1 MKKIFFAVLA
11 LAGLAAC
18 STEDVVSRPQGAVI
32 GFDSFVNNTTRVAT
46 DLTSE
51 NLTNFGVYG
60 SVVNRSN
67 QQGMIFTNQ
76 KVTGSKDNGYSY
88 SPVQYWIAGA
98 TYNFVAFAP
107 FTNAQWAYTP
117 TVTTAAE
124 NGKLSFDNAAAK
136 GEQDLLFASA
146 ERTTGT
152 LDATPEKVGFT
163 FGHLLSKVAF
173 KFTNMFTDGNIT
185 LNVYDVKVTNA
196 AAKGTIDVTDGAT
209 GNWTTT
215 TTDNDYLRTFGLANA
230 DASNLLANNG
240 GNFTTEHFYFI
251 PAQRAYNIKFKVDV
265 TQAGVLLQT
274 YEHNVTANI
283 SIEKGKSYSISANLT
298 PENVNPDPNEQLY
311 PIEFKVNDVEDC
323 TNANVALE
331 AVTVADAAS
340 LKAAVANG
348 GDIRLTGDITLSGD
362 ELNVVE
368 GKNVNLDL
376 NGKTLTVNALD
387 PINNEGKMTIANGKV
402 VANYGEN
409 TRRCIYNYGEMT
421 INGVEFVQTYDKKGA
436 AINNAGTMIIND
448 ATVNAVFYSI
458 WNSGAN
464 AELTINGGNYTTTN
478 NVDVR
483 DTWAYAVTCLDGA
496 KMTIN
501 GGSFKGNHGVIAADS
516 GAAVTI
522 YGGTFYTTA
531 AYTGRTS
538 SWVFYAD
545 GGTIRYDEDQCVV
558 MTDCVG
564 GPIYAPHIGTSV
576 TTF

>member
-18 STEDVVSRPQGAVI
+18 STDEVVSRPQGAAI
-32 GFDSFVNNTTRVAT
+32 GFDSFVDHTTRAAE
-46 DLTSE
+46 DLTFE
-51 NLTNFGVYG
+51 NLENFGVYG
-60 SVVNRSN
+60 SVVNSSN

-76 KVTGSKDNGYSY
+76 EVTGSKDNGYSY
-88 SPVQYWIAGA
+88 SPVQYWIADA
-98 TYNFVAFAP
+98 SYDFVAFAP
-107 FTNAQWAYTP
+107 YDGAKWEYDPNPADNNEYADDVDAY
-117 TVTTAAE
+117 
-124 NGKLSFDNAAAK
+124 NGVLSFDNAAAK

-185 LNVYDVKVTNA
+185 LNVYGVKITNA
-196 AAKGTIDVTDGAT
+196 AANGTIAVADGAT
-209 GNWTTT
+209 GTWTATG
-215 TTDNDYLRTFGLANA
+215 DYLRTFGLAAA
-230 DASNLLANNG
+230 DASNLLANGG
-240 GNFTTEHFYFI
+240 GNITTEHFYFI
-251 PAQRAYNIKFKVDV
+251 PAQRNYNIQFKVDV

-274 YEHNVTANI
+274 YEHSVTANI
-283 SIEKGKSYSISANLT
+283 SIEKGKSYSINAVLT
-298 PENVNPDPNEQLY
+298 PENVNPNPNEQLY
-311 PIEFKVNDVEDC
+311 PIEFQVVKVEDW
-323 TNANVALE
+323 TNADVALE

-340 LKAAVANG
+340 LEAAVANG

-362 ELNVVE
+362 ELNVAE

-387 PINNEGKMTIANGKV
+387 PIENKGKMTIANGKV

-436 AINNAGTMIIND
+436 AINNEGKMVIND
-448 ATVNAVFYSI
+448 ATVDAVYYSI
-458 WNSGAN
+458 WNSGAD

-483 DTWAYAVTCLDGA
+483 DEWAYAVVCRNGA

-501 GGSFKGNHGVIAADS
+501 GGSFVGNHGVIAAE
-516 GAAVTI
+516 GGEVVLN
-522 YGGTFYTTA
+522 GGTYHCTA
-531 AYTGRTS
+531 TYTGNSDWTL
-538 SWVFYAD
+538 YAAD
-545 GGTIRYDEDQCVV
+545 GGSIRYNAAACTV
-558 MTDCVG
+558 
-564 GPIYAPHIGTSV
+564 TSANPSGATYGNV
-576 TTF
+576 TTL

>member
-11 LAGLAAC
+11 LAGLVAC
-18 STEDVVSRPQGAVI
+18 SNEDVVSRPQGAAI

-60 SVVNRSN
+60 SVVNSSN

-88 SPVQYWIAGA
+88 SPVQYWIADA
-98 TYNFVAFAP
+98 SYDFVAFAP
-107 FTNAQWAYTP
+107 YQTGDDATWTYAPAGKKDAY
-117 TVTTAAE
+117 
-124 NGKLSFDNAAAK
+124 NGVLTFNNAAAM

-196 AAKGTIDVTDGAT
+196 AANGTIAVANGVT

-215 TTDNDYLRTFGLANA
+215 TTDNDYLRTFGSATA

-251 PAQRAYNIKFKVDV
+251 PAQRAYNIQFKVDV

-274 YEHNVTANI
+274 YAHNVTANI
-283 SIEKGKSYSISANLT
+283 NIEKGKSYSISANLT

-311 PIEFKVNDVEDC
+311 PIEFKVNDVEDW
-323 TNANVALE
+323 TNADVALE

-340 LKAAVANG
+340 LKAAVDNG

-362 ELNVVE
+362 ELKVVA

-376 NGKTLTVNALD
+376 NGKTLTVDALD
-387 PINNEGKMTIANGKV
+387 PIENNGKMTIANGKV
-402 VANYGEN
+402 VANNGEN

-436 AINNAGTMIIND
+436 AINNEGKMTIND

-458 WNSGAN
+458 WNS

-478 NVDVR
+478 NVALR
-483 DTWAYAVTCLDGA
+483 DTWAYTVTCLDGA

-501 GGSFKGNHGVIAADS
+501 GGSFVGNHGVIAAE
-516 GAAVTI
+516 GGEVVLN
-522 YGGTFYTTA
+522 GGTYHCTA
-531 AYTGRTS
+531 TYTGNSDWTL
-538 SWVFYAD
+538 YAAD
-545 GGTIRYDEDQCVV
+545 GGSIRYKAAACTV
-558 MTDCVG
+558 
-564 GPIYAPHIGTSV
+564 TSANPSGATYGNV

>member
-18 STEDVVSRPQGAVI
+18 STDEVVSRPQGAVI
-32 GFDSFVNNTTRVAT
+32 GFDNAFVENSTRAT
-46 DLTSE
+46 DLTTA
-51 NLTNFGVYG
+51 NLQDFGVYG
-60 SVVNRSN
+60 SVVNSSN
-67 QQGMIFTNQ
+67 QQGMIFANQ
-76 KVTGSKDNGYSY
+76 EVTGSKDNGYSY
-88 SPVQYWIAGA
+88 SPKQYWIAGA
-98 TYNFVAFAP
+98 SYDFVAFAP
-107 FTNAQWAYTP
+107 YQTGDDATWTYAPAGGKDAY
-117 TVTTAAE
+117 

-196 AAKGTIDVTDGAT
+196 AANGTIAVANGVTEAWNAT
-209 GNWTTT
+209 G
-215 TTDNDYLRTFGLANA
+215 DYLRTFGLATA
-230 DASNLLANNG
+230 DTSNLLANKG

-251 PAQRAYNIKFKVDV
+251 PAQRAYNIQFKVDV

-274 YEHNVTANI
+274 YEHKVTANI
-283 SIEKGKSYSISANLT
+283 NIEKGKSYSISANLT

-311 PIEFKVNDVEDC
+311 PIEFKVNDVEDW
-323 TNANVALE
+323 TNAEVALE
-331 AVTVADAAS
+331 AVTVADAAA
-340 LKAAVANG
+340 LKAAVDNG
-348 GDIRLTGDITLSGD
+348 GDIRLTNDITLSGD
-362 ELNVVE
+362 ELKVKT

-387 PINNEGKMTIANGKV
+387 PIENKGKMTIANGKV
-402 VANYGEN
+402 VANNGEN
-409 TRRCIYNYGEMT
+409 TRRCIYNHGEMT

-436 AINNAGTMIIND
+436 AINNKGTMTIND
-448 ATVNAVFYSI
+448 ATVDAVFYSI

-464 AELTINGGNYTTTN
+464 AELTINGGTYTTTN

-483 DTWAYAVTCLDGA
+483 DTWAYAVTCRNGA

-501 GGSFKGNHGVIAADS
+501 GGSFKGNHGVIAAE
-516 GAAVTI
+516 GGEVVLN
-522 YGGTFYTTA
+522 GGTYHCTA
-531 AYTGRTS
+531 TYTGNSDWTL
-538 SWVFYAD
+538 YAAD
-545 GGTIRYDEDQCVV
+545 GGSIRYNAAACTV
-558 MTDCVG
+558 TSANPS
-564 GPIYAPHIGTSV
+564 GPTYGNV

>member
-18 STEDVVSRPQGAVI
+18 STDEVVSRPQGAAI

-46 DLTSE
+46 DLTSA
-51 NLTNFGVYG
+51 NLANFGVYG

-88 SPVQYWIAGA
+88 SPVQYWIADA
-98 TYNFVAFAP
+98 SYDFVAFAP
-107 FTNAQWAYTP
+107 YQTGDDATWTYAPAGKKDAY
-117 TVTTAAE
+117 
-124 NGKLSFDNAAAK
+124 NGELSFDNAAAE
-136 GEQDLLFASA
+136 GEQDLLFASNA
-146 ERTTGT
+146 RTTGT

-196 AAKGTIDVTDGAT
+196 AAKGTIAVADGAT
-209 GNWTTT
+209 ETWNATG
-215 TTDNDYLRTFGLANA
+215 DYTRTFGLATA
-230 DASNLLANNG
+230 DASNLLTNG
-240 GNFTTEHFYFI
+240 GGSITTEHFYFI
-251 PAQRAYNIKFKVDV
+251 PAQRNYNIQFKVDV

-274 YEHNVTANI
+274 YAHNVTANI
-283 SIEKGKSYSISANLT
+283 NIEKGKSYSISANLT

-311 PIEFKVNDVEDC
+311 PIEFKVNDVEDW
-323 TNANVALE
+323 TNADVALE

-340 LKAAVANG
+340 LKTAVDNG
-348 GDIRLTGDITLSGD
+348 GDILLTGDITLSGD
-362 ELNVVE
+362 ELNVAA

-387 PINNEGKMTIANGKV
+387 PISNNGKMTIVNGKV

-409 TRRCIYNYGEMT
+409 TRRCIYNHGEMT

-436 AINNAGTMIIND
+436 AINNEGKMTIND
-448 ATVNAVFYSI
+448 ATVDAVFYSI

-464 AELTINGGNYTTTN
+464 AELTINGGTYTTTN
-478 NVDVR
+478 NVALR
-483 DTWAYAVTCLDGA
+483 DTWAYTVTCLKGA

-501 GGSFKGNHGVIAADS
+501 GGSFKGNHGVIAAE
-516 GAAVTI
+516 GGEVVLK
-522 YGGTFYTTA
+522 GGTYHCTA
-531 AYTGRTS
+531 TYTGNSDWTL
-538 SWVFYAD
+538 YAAD
-545 GGTIRYDEDQCVV
+545 GGSIRYDAAACTV
-558 MTDCVG
+558 
-564 GPIYAPHIGTSV
+564 TSANPSGATYGNV
-576 TTF
+576 TAF

>member
-18 STEDVVSRPQGAVI
+18 STDEVVSRPQGAAI
-32 GFDSFVNNTTRVAT
+32 GFDTFVNNTTRVAT

-60 SVVNRSN
+60 SVVNSSN

-76 KVTGSKDNGYSY
+76 EVTGSKDNGYSY
-88 SPVQYWIAGA
+88 SPVQYWIADA
-98 TYNFVAFAP
+98 SYDFVAFAP
-107 FTNAQWAYTP
+107 YDGAKWEYDPNPADNNEYADDVDAY
-117 TVTTAAE
+117 
-124 NGKLSFDNAAAK
+124 NGVLSFDNAAAK

-196 AAKGTIDVTDGAT
+196 AANGTIAVTNGVTETWNAAD
-209 GNWTTT
+209 
-215 TTDNDYLRTFGLANA
+215 DYIRTFGLATA
-230 DASNLLANNG
+230 DTSNLLANNG

-251 PAQRAYNIKFKVDV
+251 PAQRAYNIQFKVDV

-311 PIEFKVNDVEDC
+311 PIEFKVDGVEDWV
-323 TNANVALE
+323 NADVALE

-340 LKAAVANG
+340 LEAAVANG
-348 GDIRLTGDITLSGD
+348 GDIRLTENITLSGD
-362 ELNVVE
+362 ELNVAT

-376 NGKTLTVNALD
+376 NGKTLTVSALD
-387 PINNEGKMTIANGKV
+387 PIKNNGKMTIANGKV

-436 AINNAGTMIIND
+436 AINNAGKMIIND
-448 ATVNAVFYSI
+448 ATVDAVYYSI
-458 WNSGAN
+458 WNAGAD

-478 NVDVR
+478 NVALR
-483 DTWAYAVTCLDGA
+483 DTWAYTVTCRDGA

-501 GGSFKGNHGVIAADS
+501 GGSFVGNHGVIAAE
-516 GAAVTI
+516 GGEVVLN
-522 YGGTFYTTA
+522 GGTYHCTA
-531 AYTGRTS
+531 TYTGNSDWTL
-538 SWVFYAD
+538 YAAD
-545 GGTIRYDEDQCVV
+545 GGSIRYNAAACTV
-558 MTDCVG
+558 
-564 GPIYAPHIGTSV
+564 TSANPSGATYGNV

>member
-18 STEDVVSRPQGAVI
+18 STEDVVSRPEGAVI
-32 GFDSFVNNTTRVAT
+32 GFDTFVNNTTRVAT

-60 SVVNRSN
+60 TVAKGANAAL
-67 QQGMIFTNQ
+67 IFDNTPVS
-76 KVTGSKDNGYSY
+76 KVGDVFTY
-88 SPVQYWIAGA
+88 SPAQYWVADA
-98 TYNFVAFAP
+98 TYTFSAFAP
-107 FTNAQWAYTP
+107 HADAEWEYKPAGEKDAY
-117 TVTTAAE
+117 
-124 NGKLSFDNAAAK
+124 NGVLSFDNAAAM
-136 GEQDLLFASA
+136 GEQDLLFASNA
-146 ERTTGT
+146 RTTGT

-196 AAKGTIDVTDGAT
+196 AANGTIDVTNGAT
-209 GNWTTT
+209 ETWNAA
-215 TTDNDYLRTFGLANA
+215 DDYIRTFGLATA
-230 DASNLLANNG
+230 DTSNLLANNG

-251 PAQRAYNIKFKVDV
+251 PAQRAYNIQFKVDV

-274 YEHNVTANI
+274 YEHEVTANI

-311 PIEFKVNDVEDC
+311 PIEFKVNDVEDWV
-323 TNANVALE
+323 NADVALE

-340 LKAAVANG
+340 LEAAVANG
-348 GDIRLTGDITLSGD
+348 GDIRLIGDITLSGD
-362 ELNVVE
+362 ELNVAT

-387 PINNEGKMTIANGKV
+387 PIENKGKMTIANGKI
-402 VANYGEN
+402 ASGNDEN
-409 TRRCIYNYGEMT
+409 TRRCISNDGEMT
-421 INGVEFVQTYDKKGA
+421 INGVEFVQVYDKKGA
-436 AINNAGTMIIND
+436 AINNYGKMTIND
-448 ATVNAVFYSI
+448 ATVDAVFYSI
-458 WNSGAN
+458 YNSGAD
-464 AELTINGGNYTTTN
+464 AEVTINGGNFVTTN
-478 NVDVR
+478 NINVK

-501 GGSFKGNHGVIAADS
+501 GGSFVGNHGVIAAE
-516 GAAVTI
+516 GGEVVLN
-522 YGGTFYTTA
+522 GGTYHCTA
-531 AYTGRTS
+531 TYTGNSDWTL
-538 SWVFYAD
+538 YAAD
-545 GGTIRYDEDQCVV
+545 GGSIRYNAAACSV
-558 MTDCVG
+558 
-564 GPIYAPHIGTSV
+564 TSANPSGATYGNV

>member
-18 STEDVVSRPQGAVI
+18 STDEVVSRPEGAVI

-51 NLTNFGVYG
+51 NLANFGVYG
-60 SVVNRSN
+60 SVVNSSN

-76 KVTGSKDNGYSY
+76 EVTGSKDNGYSY
-88 SPVQYWIAGA
+88 SPVQYWIADA
-98 TYNFVAFAP
+98 SYDFVAFAP
-107 FTNAQWAYTP
+107 YQTGDDATWTYAPAGDKDAY
-117 TVTTAAE
+117 
-124 NGKLSFDNAAAK
+124 NGELSFNNAAAK

-152 LDATPEKVGFT
+152 LDATPQKVGFT

-173 KFTNMFTDGNIT
+173 KFTNVFTDGNIT

-196 AAKGTIDVTDGAT
+196 AANGTIEVADGAT
-209 GNWTTT
+209 KTWNATG
-215 TTDNDYLRTFGLANA
+215 DYIRTFGKATA
-230 DASNLLANNG
+230 DTSNLLANNG

-251 PAQRAYNIKFKVDV
+251 PAQRAYNIQFKVDV

-274 YEHNVTANI
+274 YEHEVTANI

-298 PENVNPDPNEQLY
+298 PENVNPDPNKQLY
-311 PIEFKVNDVEDC
+311 PIEFKVNDVEDW

-340 LKAAVANG
+340 LEAAVANG

-362 ELNVVE
+362 ELNVAT

-376 NGKTLTVNALD
+376 NGKTLTVSALD
-387 PINNEGKMTIANGKV
+387 PIENNGKMTIANGKV
-402 VANYGEN
+402 VANYGED

-436 AINNAGTMIIND
+436 AINNAGKMIIND
-448 ATVNAVFYSI
+448 ATVDAVYYSI
-458 WNSGAN
+458 WNAGAD

-478 NVDVR
+478 NVALR
-483 DTWAYAVTCLDGA
+483 DTWAYTVTCRDGA

-501 GGSFKGNHGVIAADS
+501 GGSFNGNHGVITS
-516 GAAVTI
+516 IGGAEVVLN
-522 YGGTFYTTA
+522 GGTYHCTA
-531 AYTGRTS
+531 TYTGNSDWTL
-538 SWVFYAD
+538 YAAD
-545 GGTIRYDEDQCVV
+545 GGSIRYNAAACTV
-558 MTDCVG
+558 
-564 GPIYAPHIGTSV
+564 TSANPSGATYGNV
-576 TTF
+576 TTL